1 MKKLIRKILFSEI
14 GSRTN
19 NIALLLVRVVFAIE
33 LMLVHGL
40 KKIDVNGRD
49 AEVIPNPIGFPDWF
63 NQAFATAAMLVFPF
77 FILIGLFTRLAAL
90 PALAITLTGYFVV
103 HAHDALAEKDGPF
116 TYSIILF
123 LIVVL
128 GAGKYSIDNY
138 LTKQFR

>member
-1 MKKLIRKILFSEI
+1 MKKLIRNILFSEI

-19 NIALLLVRVVFAIE
+19 NIALLLFRVVFAIE

-63 NQAFATAAMLVFPF
+63 NQAFATGAMLVFPF
-77 FILIGLFTRLAAL
+77 FILIGLFTRFAAL

-116 TYSIILF
+116 TYSIMLL

-128 GAGKYSIDNY
+128 GAGKYSVDNY